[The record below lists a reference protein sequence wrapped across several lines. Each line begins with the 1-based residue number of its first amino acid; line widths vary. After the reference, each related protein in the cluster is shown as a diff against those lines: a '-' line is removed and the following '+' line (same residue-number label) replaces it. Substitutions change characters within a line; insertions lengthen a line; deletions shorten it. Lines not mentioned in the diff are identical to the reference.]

1 MDYNKLV
8 RDIIKAA
15 KEDPAIQVNEL
26 NSSAKKVNFVT
37 TLKLEVRVSI
47 DPDELYDEV
56 PRNSTKLVM
65 LQINDC

>member
-47 DPDELYDEV
+47 DPEELYDEV